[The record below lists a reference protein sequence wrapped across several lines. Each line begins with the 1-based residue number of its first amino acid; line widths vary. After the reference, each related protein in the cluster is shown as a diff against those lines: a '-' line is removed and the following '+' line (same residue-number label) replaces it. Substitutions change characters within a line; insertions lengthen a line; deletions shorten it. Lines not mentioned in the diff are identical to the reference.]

1 MTATLTGTP
10 EPSAAPAHDLI
21 EVEDLKVYFPIR
33 SGIFQ
38 QAVGA
43 VKAVDGVSFTIRRG
57 ETLGLVGE
65 SGCGKSTTGRAL
77 IRLREPT
84 EGKVTFDGIDLTSLK
99 PDALRKMR
107 RRMQIIFQDPY
118 GSLDP
123 RMTVGS
129 TIAEPIETHD
139 LASGDAKRERIADLL
154 RLVGLDPTYVSR
166 YPHEFSGGQR
176 QRIGVARA
184 LAVEPEFIVCDEPIS
199 ALDVSIQGQVLNLL
213 TDLRERLG
221 LTYLFIAHDLSVVKH
236 ISDRVAVMYLGKI
249 VEIGPPDQVYGAP
262 GHPYTRALLSAV
274 PVPDPAAERKRR
286 RVILQGD
293 VPSPVNPPSGCR
305 FHTRCWLY
313 ERLGQPETCR
323 TDDPPL
329 KVLEGDQSAACHFAD
344 EALKTDVGIA
354 HLLDERVRRGTPASA
369 LASLKGTTAAR
380 AGARGPGARPGR
392 AGLARLGR
400 GDPGHRDARGLRLH
414 DDPHRIPR
422 EARGRSPLGRRRGPA
437 CRAKRGSATDDRPAR
452 SRGCQRALSLAPEMT
467 GDAVVPAL
475 GQERWHLVGADLRVA
490 ELLAQRAARVEPAAG
505 WRVHRAGHVAA
516 QDDPRCAASSGP
528 GWGSPTSGPAC
539 TGGPAA

>member
-1 MTATLTGTP
+1 MTATLTGAP
-10 EPSAAPAHDLI
+10 EPSAAPSNDLI

-33 SGIFQ
+33 SGMFQ
-38 QAVGA
+38 QAVGS

-84 EGKVTFDGIDLTSLK
+84 DGKVTFDGIDLMSLK

-293 VPSPVNPPSGCR
+293 VPSPVNPPAGCR

-329 KVLEGDQSAACHFAD
+329 KVLEGDQSAACHFAE

-369 LASLKGTTAAR
+369 LASLKGAPAHEPVLEAPALDAGVYAAPGTVQETPATEMPEGFGYTTILTESPEKR
-380 AGARGPGARPGR
+380 EE
-392 AGLARLGR
+392 
-400 GDPGHRDARGLRLH
+400 
-414 DDPHRIPR
+414 
-422 EARGRSPLGRRRGPA
+422 EAR
-437 CRAKRGSATDDRPAR
+437 
-452 SRGCQRALSLAPEMT
+452 
-467 GDAVVPAL
+467 
-475 GQERWHLVGADLRVA
+475 
-490 ELLAQRAARVEPAAG
+490 
-505 WRVHRAGHVAA
+505 
-516 QDDPRCAASSGP
+516 
-528 GWGSPTSGPAC
+528 
-539 TGGPAA
+539 